1 MLLLEHVSLTPD
13 RIASLAIGVFKH
25 QGLVAVFVIIIIKV
39 FVHVPL
45 ECKFGHRL
53 LAIPGV
59 HKMRPCLDD
68 FLEELAYG
76 LEHFGSTLMMRLYQ
90 CLPSGQPLEYE
101 GDQRVLVHVLE
112 IHEAQ
117 FEVLDC

>member
-1 MLLLEHVSLTPD
+1 MPLLEHVSLTPD
-13 RIASLAIGVFKH
+13 RIVSLAIGVFKH

-39 FVHVPL
+39 FIHVSL

-53 LAIPGV
+53 LAVPSV

-68 FLEELAYG
+68 FLEELADG

-90 CLPSGQPLEYE
+90 CLPSGEPLEYE
-101 GDQRVLVHVLE
+101 GDQRVLVHILE
-112 IHEAQ
+112 IHEAE
-117 FEVLDC
+117 FEVFDS